1 MLIVKK
7 NMEFIEYISRGLEK
21 FDMIFLFLGSKNERL
36 LKAFCESDMLR
47 EIDKK
52 ILILSTV
59 NIEDNFY
66 GLYEYRRI
74 SEEEQGF
81 LEQLYRMY
89 DFSNRFQIISD
100 DPQYGGLLNY
110 VKTGIMTIEEVFQVL
125 LR

>member
-7 NMEFIEYISRGLEK
+7 NMEFMEYISRGLEK
-21 FDMIFLFLGSKNERL
+21 FDMIFLFLGSKNEWL

-47 EIDKK
+47 EADKK

-59 NIEDNFY
+59 NMDDNLY
-66 GLYEYRRI
+66 GRYEYRRI
-74 SEEEQGF
+74 SEEEQAS